1 MASKIFM
8 IFVNFSDNYFK
19 NKFFNDFWLG
29 YKKIAESS
37 KPTAASFSFGKRHT
51 HISRDDTVGPGPAEY
66 DVSGLGS
73 KGTRQSI
80 DQFENKKNII
90 HLKNPIRKS
99 YSSWNNSGI

>member
-1 MASKIFM
+1 MFSRFYWLHVAQVLFLDSKSLGHDIRSGIEILTVTNTGSTSWLKIFLSS
-8 IFVNFSDNYFK
+8 V
-19 NKFFNDFWLG
+19 G

-73 KGTRQSI
+73 KGNAHWSKT
-80 DQFENKKNII
+80 
-90 HLKNPIRKS
+90 
-99 YSSWNNSGI
+99 

>member
-1 MASKIFM
+1 MKLMNWSAPLYSKLSPIFTDL
-8 IFVNFSDNYFK
+8 FPLF
-19 NKFFNDFWLG
+19 LG

-73 KGTRQSI
+73 KGI
-80 DQFENKKNII
+80 YCD
-90 HLKNPIRKS
+90 
-99 YSSWNNSGI
+99 